1 MMAGVNNR
9 PSFYWLST
17 KEELMK
23 RIILIVIVAAI
34 LFPVSMDAARR
45 SKKTFPL
52 MLGPKLSVGFFEGDE
67 SIYPVSLLG
76 ETMLNLYKNKV
87 WVRTNILGLTVYENS
102 NYLGINMGSP
112 IEAVFMGSYRNWR
125 PYGFGGLGIGV
136 TSSITD
142 IGDITSSH
150 FWLTLGGGV
159 GYMASRYSQFFGEGG
174 VDLSYFADDWNV
186 SLFIAIGA
194 RFGLSW

>member
-1 MMAGVNNR
+1 
-9 PSFYWLST
+9 
-17 KEELMK
+17 MK
-23 RIILIVIVAAI
+23 RIILIVVVAAAI

-87 WVRTNILGLTVYENS
+87 WVRTNILELTAYEGGMNA
-102 NYLGINMGSP
+102 LGINIGSP
-112 IEAVFMGSYRNWR
+112 IEGVFMGSYKDWR
-125 PYGFGGLGIGV
+125 PYGFGGLSIGV
-136 TSSITD
+136 ASQITD
-142 IGDITSSH
+142 TENVTG
-150 FWLTLGGGV
+150 WAGLTLGGGA
-159 GYMASRYSQFFGEGG
+159 GYMASRYSQFFAEGG
-174 VDLSYFADDWNV
+174 VDLAYVDDDWNV
-186 SLFIAIGA
+186 RLFVAIGA